1 MLWIGGFISADWK
14 FELLLH
20 CAKHLRLLRQAFPTI
35 GIFESEEVVPRH
47 AELQIL
53 QKHGAD
59 RPVCQW
65 GFHLHLEPSRSGDAH
80 DLANSIDHV
89 VEAPMNRNP
98 AFRYLAAPHSLV
110 ASFLEPVVQ
119 RHPQRTP
126 SRPEILELSP
136 FSNSIL
142 LLQRTRQLSRCTE

>member
-1 MLWIGGFISADWK
+1 MFWIGGFISADWK

-65 GFHLHLEPSRSGDAH
+65 A
-80 DLANSIDHV
+80 SICIWNQVAV
-89 VEAPMNRNP
+89 VMRMT
-98 AFRYLAAPHSLV
+98 L
-110 ASFLEPVVQ
+110 Q
-119 RHPQRTP
+119 TP
-126 SRPEILELSP
+126 LIMLRR
-136 FSNSIL
+136 
-142 LLQRTRQLSRCTE
+142 LQ